1 MAITRIATTNWTE
14 PSKQGSGTITSDS
27 GVLSNTTY
35 SFNTHFVSE
44 DGKAGTNREKH
55 IAAAHAS

>member
-1 MAITRIATTNWTE
+1 
-14 PSKQGSGTITSDS
+14 
-27 GVLSNTTY
+27 VVH

-44 DGKAGTNREKH
+44 DGKAGTNREKL